1 MSVVGEAP
9 GGTDEQD
16 ARHHRDLTL
25 LLPGSLYAKC
35 ADHWECDVQKFLIPA
50 GGILAGSGM
59 MTMLFGW
66 TGPDGVDIAAQ
77 ISTVGF
83 SAVSDISITSAGY
96 AAFAMIFGGI
106 ALMVFGN
113 KTAWQETGGY

>member
-1 MSVVGEAP
+1 M
-9 GGTDEQD
+9 QQ
-16 ARHHRDLTL
+16 
-25 LLPGSLYAKC
+25 Y
-35 ADHWECDVQKFLIPA
+35 LIPI

-59 MTMLFGW
+59 MTMLFGFE
-66 TGPDGVDIAAQ
+66 GPDGVDIAAQ

-83 SAVSDISITSAGY
+83 SSVSDISMTSAGY
-96 AAFAMIFGGI
+96 AAFALIFIGI